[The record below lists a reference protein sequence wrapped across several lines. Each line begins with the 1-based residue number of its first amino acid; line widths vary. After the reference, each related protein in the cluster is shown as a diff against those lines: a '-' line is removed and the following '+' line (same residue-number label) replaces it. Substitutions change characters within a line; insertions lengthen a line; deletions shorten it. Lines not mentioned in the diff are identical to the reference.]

1 VPGSF
6 GWDDVGDFDSL
17 AGLLGDPEKCN
28 VLGDPSLVLSQESTG
43 LVVPASGRVIAVIGL
58 DDVIVIDTPDGLLVT
73 SRERAQDVKAVV
85 AELKDQGRPEL
96 T

>member
-1 VPGSF
+1 
-6 GWDDVGDFDSL
+6 
-17 AGLLGDPEKCN
+17 
-28 VLGDPSLVLSQESTG
+28 VLGDPSLVLSQQSTG

-58 DDVIVIDTPDGLLVT
+58 DDVIVVDTPDGLLVA